1 MTASKVKIKTQKKEI
16 ERLIIEGQSGN
27 TQARNKVIE
36 LHLNLIQYICQ
47 DEDMVQ
53 IAVERVLKYFNSYK
67 VEIQDFKN
75 WVAVLSKNVKTNYK
89 NDDFK
94 QSNRFPTF
102 TDRLFYT
109 GQEFDT
115 DYYAQTE
122 APTFQEENEQE
133 YKMEVIK
140 EIVDKK
146 LKPSQKRIFN
156 LYYFEGLIHQ
166 EIAEFLSI
174 NVGTSKSQLFRAK
187 ERIEEVYNTITH

>member
-1 MTASKVKIKTQKKEI
+1 MTISKVKIKTQKKEI
-16 ERLIIEGQSGN
+16 DRLIIEGQNGN
-27 TQARNKVIE
+27 VQARNKVIE
-36 LHLNLIQYICQ
+36 LHLNLIEYICK

-75 WVAVLSKNVKTNYK
+75 WIAVLSKNVKINYRM
-89 NDDFK
+89 DDFK

-102 TDRLFYT
+102 TDRIFYS

-122 APTFQEENEQE
+122 APTFQEQNEQD

-140 EIVDKK
+140 KIADQK
-146 LKPSQKRIFN
+146 LKPSQKTIFN
-156 LYYFEGLIHQ
+156 LYYFEGLLHQ
-166 EIAEFLSI
+166 EIADFLSI
-174 NVGTSKSQLFRAK
+174 NIGTSKSQLFRAK
-187 ERIEEVYNTITH
+187 ERIEEVYKTLNH

>member
-1 MTASKVKIKTQKKEI
+1 MTVSKVKIKTQKKEI
-16 ERLIIEGQSGN
+16 DHLIVEGQNGN
-27 TQARNKVIE
+27 VQARNKVIE
-36 LHLNLIQYICQ
+36 LHLDLIEYICK

-75 WVAVLSKNVKTNYK
+75 WVAVLSKNVKTNYR

-102 TDRLFYT
+102 TDRLFYS
-109 GQEFDT
+109 GKEFDT

-122 APTFQEENEQE
+122 APTFQEQNEQD

-140 EIVDKK
+140 KIVDKK
-146 LKPSQKRIFN
+146 LKPSQKTIFN

-166 EIAEFLSI
+166 EIADLLSI

-187 ERIEEVYNTITH
+187 ERIEEVYNTLNH